1 VQRRGARRIL
11 IVVALAVVVLL
22 GLAWWVLRVP
32 YEADVGTRSVDCDVT
47 VILDDPS
54 WDAAAFD
61 QACDDARDERRTT
74 ALLIGAAVATAAAAA
89 STIPSRR
96 LTGEALGPESPA
108 PDPDA

>member
-32 YEADVGTRSVDCDVT
+32 YEVDLGGRPTDCDVI
-47 VILDDPS
+47 VRDAPS
-54 WDAAAFD
+54 FYE
-61 QACDDARDERRTT
+61 ACDEARDERRTT

-96 LTGEALGPESPA
+96 LTGEALGPESP
-108 PDPDA
+108 DPGA